1 MLDESHDP
9 TPSDPP
15 VPEPLAPAADGSQP
29 APSAAALLSA
39 DISSAWAKLDQDA
52 RLLVGASLAAF
63 AIAVVGLPLSVW
75 DSAPFALLVLTA
87 AIFTAVTGWFGASPA
102 FRDAPIPRA
111 TIELVATHVGVV
123 LAVLKVIEI
132 LFDLAH
138 DGIVALLVSA
148 ALAAAMVAGLVA
160 AQRRGADPLAF
171 RRGDQGARIAA
182 LGLLFV
188 LVGWVLNLTISFWSM
203 GQAALPLAV
212 LTIAALVVAEAPRI
226 PSPVPVAWV
235 GAGIGA
241 FGALLALGNWADLTS
256 LGRTQ
261 LALGVGDYLGLL
273 VYSIGAALIIAGG
286 VVSGRDVWLAGHP
299 GPSERVVEG

>member
-1 MLDESHDP
+1 MLDEGHDLP
-9 TPSDPP
+9 PSDPP
-15 VPEPLAPAADGSQP
+15 GPEPLPLASDPSQP
-29 APSAAALLSA
+29 PASAVALLSA
-39 DISSAWAKLDQDA
+39 DITSAWSKLDDNA
-52 RLLVGASLAAF
+52 RLLVGASVAAF
-63 AIAVVGLPLSVW
+63 VILVVGLPLSVW

-87 AIFTAVTGWFGASPA
+87 SVFTAVTGWFGASPA
-102 FRDAPIPRA
+102 FRALPISRA
-111 TIELVATHVGVV
+111 TIELLATVVGVV
-123 LAVLKVIEI
+123 LAVLKVVEI
-132 LFDLAH
+132 LFDLSV
-138 DGIVALLVSA
+138 DGIVALLIGA
-148 ALAAAMVAGLVA
+148 ALAAAAVAGLVA

-182 LGLLFV
+182 LGLLLV
-188 LVGWVLNLTISFWSM
+188 VVGWVVNLTISFWTM

-241 FGALLALGNWADLTS
+241 LGAILALANWGDLVS

-261 LALGVGDYLGLL
+261 LVLGAGDFLGLL

-299 GPSERVVEG
+299 RPPESIVES